1 MKCFLE
7 LMSPIIPV
15 YWFDERTNVGI
26 RLHLYPK
33 DEYDSWRLNHMRK
46 LNSYTGGKF
55 KYFIIWQTRK
65 MESLFKLKDHN

>member
-1 MKCFLE
+1 M
-7 LMSPIIPV
+7 P
-15 YWFDERTNVGI
+15 
-26 RLHLYPK
+26 
-33 DEYDSWRLNHMRK
+33 K